1 MKDVKKINLVFC
13 TLFLVILIV
22 PNIVLFSS
30 GLDKKAPRFTLNNP
44 IKSAIF
50 FKNYY
55 KENFGLKSQMIDF
68 YLKFKLNVLDDVPLK
83 NKVIT
88 GKDGWYFLGNEYNQL
103 FNDGF
108 GSYPFSEFELEKIKN
123 SIEHIKETLTSKGI
137 DFHIVVPPNKHR
149 VYSENLPYKIKQKP
163 TRLEVLNSYLKEE
176 IDFEILDLRDTL
188 ITSKGK
194 ELLYYKTNTHWNDLG
209 AFIGYHKTL
218 NTLKLDIPKEN
229 ISNYTIDYQPI
240 KRGDITEMIHLK
252 LKEKAIFFN
261 KKTDSEIIPLKTK
274 HDHLHFKNP
283 NRNKKLIMHRDS
295 FSNAWIQF
303 FNESFGETIYLRS
316 YNIRFDLIEKEKP
329 DVVVFEIIERE
340 LSNVLLNL

>member
-1 MKDVKKINLVFC
+1 MVL
-13 TLFLVILIV
+13 LIV
-22 PNIVLFSS
+22 PNAILFSRELS
-30 GLDKKAPRFTLNNP
+30 PNKAPLFSIDNP
-44 IKSAIF
+44 INSAIR

-55 KENFGLKSQMIDF
+55 KNNFYFKTEMLDS
-68 YLKFKLNVLDDVPLK
+68 YLKVKSNVLNDVPLK
-83 NKVIT
+83 NRVIT

-108 GSYPFSEFELEKIKN
+108 GSYPFSEFELKKIKN
-123 SIEHIKETLTSKGI
+123 NIKRIKETLDSKGVA
-137 DFHIVVPPNKHR
+137 FYIVVPPNKHR
-149 VYSENLPYKIKQKP
+149 VYSEKLPYKIKQKP
-163 TRLEVLNSYLKEE
+163 TRLEVLNSYLKKE

-188 ITSKGK
+188 ISNKGK

-218 NTLKLDIPKEN
+218 NTLKLDLPKEH
-229 ISNYTIDYQPI
+229 ISNYNIDYKPI

-252 LKEKAIFFN
+252 LIEKAPFLN
-261 KKTDSEIIPLKTK
+261 KKTTSEIISLKNK
-274 HDHLHFKNP
+274 HDYLHFKNL
-283 NRNKKLIMHRDS
+283 NGNKKLIMYRDS

-316 YNIRFDLIEKEKP
+316 YSIKADFIQKEKP

-340 LSNVLLNL
+340 LSNILLNL